1 MPEKIDGLDCSLSPL
16 GQEQT
21 PAGSLDAAEILADYE
36 QSCTASSPHVL
47 SWLAYRQALAS
58 V

>member
-47 SWLAYRQALAS
+47 SWLA
-58 V
+58 